1 MSYSQKHPNPRVIVV
16 GAGISGLMMGLLLGK
31 AGITYQI
38 FERASHVKAL
48 GALMSINANILPVF
62 EQLGLLKEVE
72 NISLRNNGSIIF
84 NSQMKEIGQ
93 VRVPNY
99 MELTGYDFLVFSRP
113 ELYEILLRQVPQD
126 RISFNKR
133 ILSMRESIGGT
144 RIYCSDN
151 SIYEGDIVI
160 GADGAYSAVRQNMHK
175 MMETNGA
182 VAPVHDIKD
191 MAMPYMCMVGT
202 TGPMSPHDYPHLK
215 DSMNH
220 LHHVVGADI
229 HSWTV
234 ITIPRNRF
242 CWSVMVQIKDQNEA
256 KEQRFRNS
264 EWGPEANNS
273 LIDEVK
279 DFPISFGGTLGDII
293 KATPKDRISK
303 VMLEEKLFETWHYKN
318 VVLIGDGAVNAMQDA
333 VVLANCLYDLT
344 DLSPESL
351 TAAFEDYRSQRFRE
365 AKKQVVNSK
374 MNARVSS
381 GQSLIEKIVR
391 HLVLNFIPASV
402 MARQFSRAA
411 AYRPQVAYLPQ
422 VVERGSIKALPN
434 RPSKRV
440 MYEKMLLRNRRVV
453 ETPCD
458 SSQSPCTTSVGDRN
472 AGVSVNRE
480 GACLL
485 I

>member
-1 MSYSQKHPNPRVIVV
+1 MPYSQKHPNPRVIVV
-16 GAGISGLMMGLLLGK
+16 GAGIGGLMMGLLLGK

-38 FERASHVKAL
+38 FERASKVKAL

-72 NISLRNNGSIIF
+72 NISLRNNGSTMF
-84 NSQMKEIGQ
+84 NSKLKEIGQ
-93 VRVPNY
+93 VGMPNY

-113 ELYEILLRQVPQD
+113 ELYDILLRQIPED

-133 ILSMRESIGGT
+133 ILSMRRSAGGT

-175 MMETNGA
+175 MMEADG
-182 VAPVHDIKD
+182 VIAPDHDIND
-191 MAMPYMCMVGT
+191 MA
-202 TGPMSPHDYPHLK
+202 
-215 DSMNH
+215 
-220 LHHVVGADI
+220 
-229 HSWTV
+229 
-234 ITIPRNRF
+234 IP
-242 CWSVMVQIKDQNEA
+242 VMVQIKDQAEA

-273 LIDEVK
+273 LIDDVK
-279 DFPISFGGTLGDII
+279 DFRITFGGTLGDMIE
-293 KATPKDRISK
+293 ATPKDRISK
-303 VMLEEKLFETWHYKN
+303 VMLEEKLFETWHYRN

-351 TAAFEDYRSQRFRE
+351 SAAFEDYRSQRFKE
-365 AKKQVVNSK
+365 AKKQVTNSK
-374 MNARVSS
+374 INARISS
-381 GQSLIEKIVR
+381 GQTFIEKIIR
-391 HLVLNFIPASV
+391 HLVLNFIPTSV
-402 MARQFSRAA
+402 RARQFSKAA
-411 AYRPQVAYLPQ
+411 AYRPQVAYLPM
-422 VVERGSIKALPN
+422 VTERGSVKALPT

-440 MYEKMLLRNRRVV
+440 MYEEMLVRKRRVV
-453 ETPCD
+453 VTPYD
-458 SSQSPCTTSVGDRN
+458 STQSACTSSAGDRS
-472 AGVSVNRE
+472 ASVSVNGE
-480 GACLL
+480 GSCLT